1 MHLFSPASTT
11 YVKHYY
17 SRFVGMTADPGATD
31 SFSAGYI
38 NDADAIDEIQFKM
51 SSGNFDG
58 VIQLYGIA

>member
-17 SRFVGMTADPGATD
+17 SQVHVHQLDNFAANC
-31 SFSAGYI
+31 FKAGYI
-38 NDADAIDEIQFKM
+38 NDTTAIDEIQFKM
-51 SSGNFDG
+51 SSGDFDG